1 MTRGGGEDQYW
12 LLGLRR
18 CKWPAAKNASSTFFL
33 LSIIFIRV
41 VIGCDFIWF
50 LSHLIYSVTIFEID
64 EDISERITTPGGVIN
79 GNLEVEEGAF
89 GPKIRRRKKKMETR
103 LLKEILNDFSF
114 KSVKRYSWNVF
125 FSSIY
130 FWIVLFWFF

>member
-1 MTRGGGEDQYW
+1 M
-12 LLGLRR
+12 
-18 CKWPAAKNASSTFFL
+18 
-33 LSIIFIRV
+33 
-41 VIGCDFIWF
+41 DFY
-50 LSHLIYSVTIFEID
+50 LIYSVTLFEID

-114 KSVKRYSWNVF
+114 KSVKRYSHTFN
-125 FSSIY
+125 
-130 FWIVLFWFF
+130 